1 MMATL
6 QQKRVIKWEWMILLA
21 YACCWA
27 IALYRGIG
35 WLSQTLQYLA
45 IGLPA
50 LYIVFFQKRVLI
62 PLLVILIPLSVSS
75 NIGGGFA
82 MNFPSEG
89 LTALLMILLVVRAFL
104 HPVIHAAILK
114 HPIVILLLIELFWML
129 LSSALANQP
138 EVGFKRSLVRFSY
151 IAVFVIILAQW
162 FESPRKRMLLFV
174 LYGLGA
180 IWPII
185 NGMLFHARFGFTP
198 NTSYWMPKP
207 FFNDHTMYGACLAF
221 VIPALL
227 IFSFNMRRLGL
238 VRWQKIALVILT
250 LLFLVAEFF
259 SYSRAAWVSLVAAGL
274 FAILIRF
281 RVKLWMLISILALF
295 ATVFLVNQQA
305 IIETIRRNESVS
317 NKGDLGDHILSVAN
331 VQSDASN
338 LERIN
343 RWNCAMRMAQEQPIF
358 GFGPGS
364 YQFEYGRF
372 QIRADMT
379 KISTF
384 SGNRG
389 HAHSE
394 FFNALSETG
403 FPGAIL
409 FLIIMFAVIG
419 FGLNCIYRTKD
430 QTQRLIAL
438 AALLGLITFYVH
450 GFFNAFI
457 DSDKMAVLI
466 FGSIA
471 IFVATDV
478 YAKKNQGKQPE
489 LNH

>member
-1 MMATL
+1 
-6 QQKRVIKWEWMILLA
+6 
-21 YACCWA
+21 
-27 IALYRGIG
+27 
-35 WLSQTLQYLA
+35 
-45 IGLPA
+45 
-50 LYIVFFQKRVLI
+50 
-62 PLLVILIPLSVSS
+62 
-75 NIGGGFA
+75 
-82 MNFPSEG
+82 
-89 LTALLMILLVVRAFL
+89 
-104 HPVIHAAILK
+104 
-114 HPIVILLLIELFWML
+114 
-129 LSSALANQP
+129 
-138 EVGFKRSLVRFSY
+138 VRFSY
-151 IAVFVIILAQW
+151 IAVFVVMLAQW
-162 FESPRKRMLLFV
+162 FETPRKRMLLFV
-174 LYGLGA
+174 LYALGA
-180 IWPII
+180 VWPII

-207 FFNDHTMYGACLAF
+207 FFNDHTIYGACLAF

-227 IFSFNMRRLGL
+227 IFCFNMRRLGL
-238 VRWQKIALVILT
+238 ARWQQIGLVILT

-274 FAILIRF
+274 FAILIRM
-281 RVKLWMLISILALF
+281 RVQLWMLISLLVVLSSLF
-295 ATVFLVNQQA
+295 FLNQNA

-343 RWNCAMRMAQEQPIF
+343 RWNCAMRMAEERPIL

-394 FFNALSETG
+394 FFNSLSETG
-403 FPGAIL
+403 FPGAL
-409 FLIIMFAVIG
+409 LMLIIMFVVIG
-419 FGLNCIYRTKD
+419 FGLNCVYRSKD
-430 QTQRLIAL
+430 IEQRLIAL
-438 AALLGLITFYVH
+438 AALLGLTTFYVH

-466 FGSIA
+466 FGSMA
-471 IFVATDV
+471 ILVATDV
-478 YAKKNQGKQPE
+478 YAKKNQTRAAE
-489 LNH
+489 LDKA